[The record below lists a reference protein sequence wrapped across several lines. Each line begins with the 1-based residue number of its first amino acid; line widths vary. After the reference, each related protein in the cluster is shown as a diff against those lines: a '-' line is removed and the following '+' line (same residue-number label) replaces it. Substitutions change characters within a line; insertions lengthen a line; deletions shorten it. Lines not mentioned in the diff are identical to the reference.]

1 MKDKKIIATGA
12 LSLLSIGCVCGAAI
26 YNSSNKVML
35 KAQTP
40 YTCCEVTLTET
51 TTTSG
56 PSTTT
61 TIDLGSVGTLTG
73 FQTGDLTYT
82 NIANSAY
89 SKVDSDGNA
98 TNPIKIGGSKSGKYA
113 GSFTLTSSTY
123 SFGKVIVYA
132 TGWAGDNATSLIVN
146 NISNDIAT
154 TAKGATYTY
163 SAYTYEFDNSSTLT
177 FSNATD
183 ASNKQRVL
191 ISKIVFRAY
200 TL

>member
-1 MKDKKIIATGA
+1 MKNKKIIATSA
-12 LSLLSIGCVCGAAI
+12 LSLLAIGCVCSAAI
-26 YNSSNKVML
+26 YNSNNNVML

-40 YTCCEVTLTET
+40 YTCCDITFSEKQNNPSA
-51 TTTSG
+51 TS
-56 PSTTT
+56 S
-61 TIDLGSVGTLTG
+61 IDGAKIGTLTG
-73 FQTGDLTYT
+73 FTTGDLTFSSWT
-82 NIANSAY
+82 NANYKSGVSA
-89 SKVDSDGNA
+89 SA
-98 TNPIKIGGSKSGKYA
+98 IKIGGSKSGKYA
-113 GSFTLTSSTY
+113 GSFTVTSSTY
-123 SFGKVIVYA
+123 SFDKVIVYA

-154 TAKGATYTY
+154 TAKDATYTY